1 MADFSI
7 DEVMKT
13 IDELAP
19 AYGVDPRTAK
29 SIIVAEN
36 TSDGRIRNKSF
47 SGDATNSN
55 RTMGLGQVI
64 PTTARGLQQAGF
76 LPADWKFDPDDLK
89 SQLSASL
96 AAMKEMKGRQKNP
109 DDPLELGAMYNGGNE
124 AWKAYQAGKAL
135 NPETT
140 QYLQKQRTYMAD
152 SNMTP
157 QQIERAASNPTATI
171 TPSGSRKSSST
182 SVTSNVFDAGA
193 LDSFNVASGLLQDSI
208 TAAQATLGARGTG
221 VSAAGDELQA
231 SILDAGAAAGAS
243 AMATATLKA
252 AGEARRAALLTRA
265 NLNPEQNNNR
275 MDEAL
280 QALDTTSALLEQKRP
295 EIDRRMAVGFFD
307 NPLEYIVNQVR
318 LPGMIGEYNGLVGV
332 QKDALQKFD
341 AAQGIANSAIN
352 MSQAIDADQTLA
364 AGAALSRAEVA
375 KAQSQANVVNLQ
387 LQQKS
392 AADSLQAV
400 QLAGTLVDNTLK
412 SLMLTKQVEAQ
423 KEGESEAAARA
434 KGEQAA
440 LSEFNMLVKAAGG
453 SGIAYD
459 RFKQLTP
466 KAREEILSANSAGKF
481 GSSMTAAL
489 HFVNKYGNW
498 DAMATNGQLAVRT
511 WVNDTGIA
519 VNKELEKKATE
530 AKAKGQ
536 EKSFNPEKVQG
547 ELFDAAA
554 QQYQYAA
561 SANMRGVPDANP
573 YKINYPSLLKDPK
586 WTGNAFVD
594 LMNKYGPNGTEPQF
608 ANYDEQAFLQRAIV
622 TAKLSG
628 DPASATKKLASD
640 ISTFYKIASKEQQ
653 MITKPQMFGLQ
664 TPSKTY
670 PVILPAF
677 STGKDQPSLDLGN
690 PTQVENFLTRQIA
703 KSFATDNLSIFAV
716 GEKLQNRK
724 SMGLSNFGN

>member
-36 TSDGRIRNKSF
+36 TSDGKIRGKSF

-76 LPADWKFDPDDLK
+76 LPADWTFDPDNLK

-96 AAMKEMKGRQKNP
+96 AAMKEMKGRQSNP

-124 AWKAYQAGKAL
+124 AWKAYRAGKPMNA
-135 NPETT
+135 ETT
-140 QYLQKQRTYMAD
+140 QYLQKQRTFMAD
-152 SNMTP
+152 PNMTP
-157 QQIERAASNPTATI
+157 QQIEQAASN
-171 TPSGSRKSSST
+171 SGTGVPGTRRSTSSST
-182 SVTSNVFDAGA
+182 STSRNVFDAGA
-193 LDSFNVASGLLQDSI
+193 LDSFNTASGLLQDSI
-208 TAAQATLGARGTG
+208 TAAQATLGGRGAG
-221 VSAAGDELQA
+221 VAEAGANVMSDILSAGQAAGE
-231 SILDAGAAAGAS
+231 S

-265 NLNPEQNNNR
+265 NLNPEQTNNR

-280 QALDTTSALLEQKRP
+280 QALDTTSAMLEQKRP

-307 NPLEYIVNQVR
+307 NPVEFIVNQTR
-318 LPGMIGEYNGLVGV
+318 LPGMIGEYNGLVGM

-352 MSQAIDADQTLA
+352 MSQAIDADQTLL
-364 AGAALSRAEVA
+364 AGAALSKAEVA
-375 KAQSQANVVNLQ
+375 KAQAHAGTINLQ

-400 QLAGTLVDNTLK
+400 QLASTAVDNTLK
-412 SLMLTKQVEAQ
+412 SLMLTKQVEALR
-423 KEGESEAAARA
+423 EGESESVARA

-481 GSSMTAAL
+481 GGSMTAAL

-519 VNKELEKKATE
+519 VNKALEQKATE

-536 EKSFNPEKVQG
+536 EKSFNPEKAQG

-561 SANMRGVPDANP
+561 SANMRGAPDANP
-573 YKINYPSLLKDPK
+573 YKINYPTLLKDPK
-586 WTGNAFVD
+586 WQGNAYVD
-594 LMNKYGPNGTEPQF
+594 LMNKYGPNGSEPQF
-608 ANYDEQAFLQRAIV
+608 VNYDEQAFLQRAIA

-628 DPASATKKLASD
+628 DPSGATKKLASD
-640 ISTFYKIASKEQQ
+640 ISAFYKTASREQQ

-670 PVILPAF
+670 PVVLPVF

-690 PTQVENFLTRQIA
+690 QTQVENFLTRQIA
-703 KSFATDNLSIFAV
+703 KSFATDTLSIFAV